1 MSLKNNVIGASI
13 GAALT
18 LTPTLL
24 ERIEGIEYEVYYDIA
39 GVPTVC
45 SGITGPDVI
54 PGKKYTKRE
63 CDALLIKHIGVAQRY
78 VDKKVN
84 VDIPVTMRA
93 SLYSFTFNVGTGAFG
108 SSTMLKLINQGKHR
122 EACNQLWR
130 WVYYY
135 NPKTKK
141 REVSMGLKNRRA
153 EEYAYCVKEL

>member
-1 MSLKNNVIGASI
+1 MSLKNNVKGASI

-54 PGKKYTKRE
+54 PGKKYTPRE
-63 CDALLIKHIGVAQRY
+63 CAALLTRQIGVAQRY

-84 VDIPVTMRA
+84 VEIPVTMRA
-93 SLYSFTFNVGTGAFG
+93 SLYSFTYNVGTGAFG
-108 SSTMLKLINQGKHR
+108 SSTMLKLKNQSKHK
-122 EACNQLWR
+122 EACNQPWR
-130 WVYYY
+130 WVPYY
-135 NPKTKK
+135 NPFTFK
-141 REVSMGLKNRRA
+141 REVSRGLKNRRA
-153 EEYAYCVKEL
+153 EESAYCDKEL